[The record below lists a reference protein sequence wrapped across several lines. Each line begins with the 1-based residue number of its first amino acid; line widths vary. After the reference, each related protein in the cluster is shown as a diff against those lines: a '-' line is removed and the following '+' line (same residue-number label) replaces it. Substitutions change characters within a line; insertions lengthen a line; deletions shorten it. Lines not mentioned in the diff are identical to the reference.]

1 MKLNAKSEYALRAML
16 DLATRPLEQTT
27 LNEIALRQSIPPAV
41 LPAIF
46 QLLAR
51 AGLVETVR
59 GYHGGVRLGRPAA
72 EVSVRMVFEALE
84 GPLKLHRCDS
94 MQGSCGLDLN
104 PQCPLRGLLEETRRR
119 VLELWGATSLAELA
133 RQHQALTAATTSAA
147 EPLSD

>member
-16 DLATRPLEQTT
+16 DLANRPLEQTT

-94 MQGSCGLDLN
+94 MHGSCGMDLS
-104 PQCPLRGLLEETRRR
+104 PECPLRGLLEETRRR
-119 VLELWGATSLAELA
+119 VLEFWGATSLAELA
-133 RQHQALTAATTSAA
+133 RQHQALGEHVAHRAGSH
-147 EPLSD
+147 SD